1 MQASIQKIIDI
12 KPIEN
17 ADSIEKAYVL
27 GWQVVVKKGEF
38 KPGDSCVF
46 ITIDSILPPKPE
58 FEFLAKNKYRVRTI
72 KLRGELS
79 QGIIFP
85 LSILPTG
92 AIYETA
98 RGILIPQTIPYKEG
112 GDVSEILGVTHYEKP
127 VPGGFNQGDTKGN
140 FPPWFPKTDEERIQ
154 NVPEVLDELRGKSY
168 AITEK
173 CDGTSC
179 SIYFNRGEFGVC
191 SRNMEK
197 KDSEGSVYWQ
207 MAKKYDLENKL
218 KMLGR
223 SLAIQGELC
232 GPGIQKNHLGLKE
245 LDLFVF
251 NIFDI
256 DEGKYLSTP
265 QLLVMIQVLGLKPV
279 PMVEMGQGFAYD
291 LESLL
296 EKAKGKYRDTQ
307 NDREGIV
314 VRAMYGDYS
323 EKMRS
328 RISFKVLNND
338 FLLKE
343 KE

>member
-38 KPGDSCVF
+38 KPGDLCVF
-46 ITIDSILPPKPE
+46 ITIDSIVPDKPE
-58 FEFLAKNKYRVRTI
+58 FAFLAKEKFRIRTI

-79 QGIIFP
+79 QGITFP
-85 LSILPTG
+85 MSILPVD
-92 AIYETA
+92 EDSK
-98 RGILIPQTIPYKEG
+98 IPFLWHEG
-112 GDVSEILGVTHYEKP
+112 QDVSETIGVTHYEKP

-168 AITEK
+168 VITEK

-179 SIYFNRGEFGVC
+179 SIYLNRGEFGVC

-218 KMLGR
+218 RNLGR
-223 SLAIQGELC
+223 NLAIQGELC
-232 GPGIQKNHLGLKE
+232 GPGIQKNRLGLKE
-245 LDLFVF
+245 PDLFVF

-256 DEGKYLSTP
+256 DDGKYLSWP
-265 QLLVMIQVLGLKPV
+265 MQQQLVVSLGLNKVPV
-279 PMVEMGQGFAYD
+279 VQFGEGFSFT
-291 LESLL
+291 LEELL
-296 EKAKGKYRDTQ
+296 EKAKGKYTGTQ

-314 VRAMYGDYS
+314 VRAMYGDFS
-323 EKMRS
+323 AKMRS

>member
-1 MQASIQKIIDI
+1 MLASIQKVVDI
-12 KPIEN
+12 RPIEN
-17 ADSIEKAYVL
+17 ADKIEKAYVL
-27 GWQVVVKKGEF
+27 GWQVVVEKGKHKVGELV
-38 KPGDSCVF
+38 VF
-46 ITIDSILPPKPE
+46 IAIDSIVPDRPE
-58 FEFLAKNKYRVRTI
+58 FAFLAKEKFRIRTI

-85 LSILPTG
+85 ATILPDKKWRG
-92 AIYETA
+92 A
-98 RGILIPQTIPYKEG
+98 GD
-112 GDVSEILGVTHYEKP
+112 DVSELLGVTHYEKP

-154 NVPEVLDELRGKSY
+154 NVPEVLEELRGKSY
-168 AITEK
+168 VITEK

-179 SIYFNRGEFGVC
+179 SIYFYRGEFGVC

-218 KMLGR
+218 RNLNR
-223 SLAIQGELC
+223 NLAIQGELC
-232 GPGIQKNHLGLKE
+232 GPGIQKNRLGLKE
-245 LDLFVF
+245 PDLLVF
-251 NIFDI
+251 NIYDI
-256 DEGKYLSTP
+256 DDGKYLSWP
-265 QLLVMIQVLGLKPV
+265 MQQQLVASLGLRKV
-279 PMVEMGQGFAYD
+279 PTVQFGEGFSLT
-291 LESLL
+291 LEQLL
-296 EKAKGKYRDTQ
+296 EKAKGKYAGTE

-314 VRAMYGDYS
+314 VRAMYGDFS
-323 EKMRS
+323 AKMRS

>member
-38 KPGDSCVF
+38 KPGDLCVF
-46 ITIDSILPPKPE
+46 ITIDSIVPDKPE
-58 FEFLAKNKYRVRTI
+58 FAFLAKEKFRIRTI

-79 QGIIFP
+79 QGITFP
-85 LSILPTG
+85 MSILPVD
-92 AIYETA
+92 EDSK
-98 RGILIPQTIPYKEG
+98 IPFLWHEG
-112 GDVSEILGVTHYEKP
+112 QDVSETIGVTHYEKP

-168 AITEK
+168 VITEK

-179 SIYFNRGEFGVC
+179 SIYLNRGEFGVC

-218 KMLGR
+218 RNLGR
-223 SLAIQGELC
+223 NLAIQGELC
-232 GPGIQKNHLGLKE
+232 GPGIQKNRLGLKE
-245 LDLFVF
+245 PDLFVF

-256 DEGKYLSTP
+256 DDGKYLSWP
-265 QLLVMIQVLGLKPV
+265 MQQQLVVSLGLNKVPV
-279 PMVEMGQGFAYD
+279 VQFGEGFSFT
-291 LESLL
+291 LEELL
-296 EKAKGKYRDTQ
+296 EKAKGKYTGTQ

>member
-12 KPIEN
+12 RPIEN

-27 GWQVVVKKGEF
+27 GWQVVVKKGQF
-38 KPGDSCVF
+38 KVGDLVVF
-46 ITIDSILPPKPE
+46 VTIDSVLPPKPE

-85 LSILPTG
+85 ATILPDKKWRG
-92 AIYETA
+92 A
-98 RGILIPQTIPYKEG
+98 GD
-112 GDVSEILGVTHYEKP
+112 DVSEILGVTHYEKP

-154 NVPEVLDELRGKSY
+154 NVPEVLDELRDNSY
-168 AITEK
+168 VITEK

-179 SIYFNRGEFGVC
+179 TIYFNRGEFGVC

-197 KDSEGSVYWQ
+197 KDSESSVYWQ
-207 MAKKYDLENKL
+207 MARKYDLEKKL
-218 KMLGR
+218 RNLNR
-223 SLAIQGELC
+223 NLAIQGELC
-232 GPGIQKNHLGLKE
+232 GPGIQKNKLGLKE
-245 LDLFVF
+245 LDFFVF
-251 NIFDI
+251 DIFDI
-256 DEGKYLSTP
+256 DDGKYMSYP
-265 QLLVMIQVLGLKPV
+265 KQLQIITSFELNKVPLIQFG
-279 PMVEMGQGFAYD
+279 EGFAFD
-291 LESLL
+291 LEQLL
-296 EKAKGKYRDTQ
+296 EKAKGKYNGTD

-314 VRAMYGDYS
+314 VRALYGDFS

>member
-38 KPGDSCVF
+38 KPGDLCVF
-46 ITIDSILPPKPE
+46 ITIDSIVPDKPE
-58 FEFLAKNKYRVRTI
+58 FAFLAKEKFRIRTI

-79 QGIIFP
+79 QGITFP
-85 LSILPTG
+85 MSILPVD
-92 AIYETA
+92 EDSK
-98 RGILIPQTIPYKEG
+98 IPFLWHEG
-112 GDVSEILGVTHYEKP
+112 QDVSETIGVTHYEKP
-127 VPGGFNQGDTKGN
+127 VPGGFNQGDTKDN

-168 AITEK
+168 VITEK
-173 CDGTSC
+173 CEGTSS
-179 SIYFNRGEFGVC
+179 SIYLNRGEIGVC

-218 KMLGR
+218 RNLGR
-223 SLAIQGELC
+223 NLAIQGELC
-232 GPGIQKNHLGLKE
+232 GPGIQKNRLGLKE
-245 LDLFVF
+245 PDLFVF

-256 DEGKYLSTP
+256 DDGKYLSWP
-265 QLLVMIQVLGLKPV
+265 MQQQLVVSLGLNKVPV
-279 PMVEMGQGFAYD
+279 VQFGEGFSFT
-291 LESLL
+291 LEELL
-296 EKAKGKYRDTQ
+296 EKAKGKYAGTQ

-314 VRAMYGDYS
+314 VRAMYGDFS
-323 EKMRS
+323 AKMRS